1 MNSSMVIMG
10 RNLKE
15 KLVEIANLR
24 FGVRSSEIG
33 MITLQNSKKEYKKAG
48 IDVASD
54 VMSFIIF
61 DNDLNKIGVIKR
73 SDLKKEQM

>member
-1 MNSSMVIMG
+1 MG